1 MKRVP
6 HAIFLYLL
14 CALLTLSSCGTQT
27 AEEDTS
33 QATGTDYTTQE
44 TAATTSAAIDP
55 TSLFSDR
62 DLEGTYEESS
72 AISIQLT
79 SDSAVCDSS
88 SVSISGSQITI
99 TDEGVYLLSGTLT
112 DGQIVVDAG
121 DTDKVQ
127 IVLCGADI
135 TSATSAAIYALAA
148 DKVFITLADGTENHL
163 SNGGEYIAID
173 ENNIDAV
180 IFSKTDLTLNG
191 TGSLTIQAQAGHG
204 VVSKD
209 ELVVTQGSYTITAA
223 SHGLSGKDSIAIAGG
238 SFHITSGKDGIHA
251 ENSDDTSMGFL
262 YIADGT
268 FTIAAQGDAV
278 SASGALLIDGGTF
291 DLTTGEGSAS
301 VTMSSDSS
309 FGQMGGV
316 PTEISAAEEDTISQ
330 KGIKAEGSFTING
343 GSYQQTAGLPPA
355 ADADLHPGSDP
366 DFLCHQQA
374 LCKAAAGYDEGYQVH
389 LQRRLL
395 CAGRRIW

>member
-99 TDEGVYLLSGTLT
+99 MDEGVYLLSGTLT

-148 DKVFITLADGTENHL
+148 DKVFITWR
-163 SNGGEYIAID
+163 
-173 ENNIDAV
+173 
-180 IFSKTDLTLNG
+180 
-191 TGSLTIQAQAGHG
+191 TGLRTICPM
-204 VVSKD
+204 
-209 ELVVTQGSYTITAA
+209 AA
-223 SHGLSGKDSIAIAGG
+223 SI
-238 SFHITSGKDGIHA
+238 
-251 ENSDDTSMGFL
+251 
-262 YIADGT
+262 
-268 FTIAAQGDAV
+268 
-278 SASGALLIDGGTF
+278 
-291 DLTTGEGSAS
+291 
-301 VTMSSDSS
+301 
-309 FGQMGGV
+309 
-316 PTEISAAEEDTISQ
+316 
-330 KGIKAEGSFTING
+330 
-343 GSYQQTAGLPPA
+343 
-355 ADADLHPGSDP
+355 
-366 DFLCHQQA
+366 
-374 LCKAAAGYDEGYQVH
+374 
-389 LQRRLL
+389 
-395 CAGRRIW
+395 

>member
-1 MKRVP
+1 M
-6 HAIFLYLL
+6 
-14 CALLTLSSCGTQT
+14 
-27 AEEDTS
+27 
-33 QATGTDYTTQE
+33 
-44 TAATTSAAIDP
+44 
-55 TSLFSDR
+55 
-62 DLEGTYEESS
+62 
-72 AISIQLT
+72 
-79 SDSAVCDSS
+79 
-88 SVSISGSQITI
+88 
-99 TDEGVYLLSGTLT
+99 
-112 DGQIVVDAG
+112 DAG

-316 PTEISAAEEDTISQ
+316 PTEISAAEEDTTSQ

-343 GSYQQTAGLPPA
+343 GSYTMDTVDGGIHAGGDLLITAGEFVLSSGD
-355 ADADLHPGSDP
+355 DAIHCDSALTIQSGQFTEYHNDGSAPQQGSAQIIHSVAPGEKCGKFMLHDELHS
-366 DFLCHQQA
+366 CHKQSFCQE
-374 LCKAAAGYDEGYQVH
+374 L
-389 LQRRLL
+389 
-395 CAGRRIW
+395 

>member
-1 MKRVP
+1 M
-6 HAIFLYLL
+6 
-14 CALLTLSSCGTQT
+14 
-27 AEEDTS
+27 
-33 QATGTDYTTQE
+33 
-44 TAATTSAAIDP
+44 
-55 TSLFSDR
+55 
-62 DLEGTYEESS
+62 
-72 AISIQLT
+72 
-79 SDSAVCDSS
+79 
-88 SVSISGSQITI
+88 
-99 TDEGVYLLSGTLT
+99 
-112 DGQIVVDAG
+112 
-121 DTDKVQ
+121 
-127 IVLCGADI
+127 
-135 TSATSAAIYALAA
+135 
-148 DKVFITLADGTENHL
+148 
-163 SNGGEYIAID
+163 
-173 ENNIDAV
+173 

-278 SASGALLIDGGTF
+278 SASGALLIDSGPF

-343 GSYQQTAGLPPA
+343 GTLDLTCNGSGNTALDTDGTYAYNGGTVTTNDGSENNPGQMGGGGRGGMAGGDRPDDMAGGGGRGPFQEGSEPSDLQQPPA
-355 ADADLHPGSDP
+355 
-366 DFLCHQQA
+366 
-374 LCKAAAGYDEGYQVH
+374 
-389 LQRRLL
+389 
-395 CAGRRIW
+395 